1 MQTYSVE
8 RKEAILKRLRA
19 PFYENQKSLSIK
31 EGIPMGTLYTWRK
44 LDEVAGK
51 MEPKEISAATA
62 LSAEARF
69 SIIIETALMTE
80 LEVSQYCREKGLY
93 PEQIQEWKR
102 LFIAGVEGKSIHSSQ
117 EKCQTKKDKKI
128 IQQLEKELN
137 RKEKAL
143 AEAAALLILRK
154 KLHAFYEEGNED
166 D

>member
-80 LEVSQYCREKGLY
+80 LEVS
-93 PEQIQEWKR
+93 
-102 LFIAGVEGKSIHSSQ
+102 
-117 EKCQTKKDKKI
+117 
-128 IQQLEKELN
+128 
-137 RKEKAL
+137 
-143 AEAAALLILRK
+143 
-154 KLHAFYEEGNED
+154 
-166 D
+166 